1 MSKALRAAI
10 EANDPDAVRKA
21 LAKVKDVNRK
31 MPGARPPLLYAAE
44 KGADRVL
51 AALFDAGAVAEKRH
65 VDPRETPFA
74 VAAEHQQFA
83 VMKRL
88 LELEQASA
96 KVVDHAVRE
105 AAIRGKA
112 KTLDQ
117 ALSLCG
123 TSVTLSHFNYV
134 SHARNVKDM
143 LKVLIAHG
151 GDVNVRDTGR
161 DKGET
166 PLHKAAS
173 GRHDVLR
180 ALVECG
186 AEVNAQDDRGR
197 TPLMSLAEELEWIER
212 SESEAVA
219 LRSLETLLELGAD
232 ATLVDDWG
240 NDALAFCEWEYLRD
254 GETNPKFEARLREA
268 GAAGLGVNKEM
279 IRAIRD
285 GDVPR
290 LKECLANGANPNRR
304 FPKGGCPLSAARSAD
319 VLDELL
325 EAGADPNLDQPII
338 DHARSGNLAAVQRL
352 VAAGAD
358 IHAVND
364 RGSYLENAFKAADVA
379 GEYEVVDYLK
389 SLGARRP
396 QPKEVELLEPGV
408 ASWND
413 FSEVLVKTD
422 VAEAAEAVARL
433 FGGRVELGA
442 YGKTFK
448 LGERAYVVARPK
460 GMDWCNVFRVM
471 PPRTHLEGAH
481 DHQEVVT
488 ALAKA
493 TGAPALAVAYSDT
506 SNAAEFL
513 HVEPDGKS
521 TWDRGWDWSTLQE
534 VAENTDGKTGAWAKK
549 ELAGMDED
557 DPDSSERL
565 VALAKHEKFVVA
577 AFSFHAQPGRDFDV
591 ELSDYASATFDG
603 VAFVATK

>member
-1 MSKALRAAI
+1 
-10 EANDPDAVRKA
+10 
-21 LAKVKDVNRK
+21 
-31 MPGARPPLLYAAE
+31 
-44 KGADRVL
+44 
-51 AALFDAGAVAEKRH
+51 
-65 VDPRETPFA
+65 
-74 VAAEHQQFA
+74 
-83 VMKRL
+83 
-88 LELEQASA
+88 
-96 KVVDHAVRE
+96 
-105 AAIRGKA
+105 
-112 KTLDQ
+112 
-117 ALSLCG
+117 
-123 TSVTLSHFNYV
+123 
-134 SHARNVKDM
+134 M

-151 GDVNVRDTGR
+151 GDVNVRDHDGE
-161 DKGET
+161 DKRET

-173 GRHDVLR
+173 GRHDVIR
-180 ALVECG
+180 ALIECG
-186 AEVNAQDDRGR
+186 AEVNARDERGQ
-197 TPLMSLAEELEWIER
+197 TPLMSLAGELEWIER

-232 ATLVDDWG
+232 ATLVDNWG

-268 GAAGLGVNKEM
+268 GAVGLGVNKYQ
-279 IRAIRD
+279 IRAIWN
-285 GDVPR
+285 GDIAG
-290 LKECLANGANPNRR
+290 LKESLGMGANPNRR
-304 FPKGGCPLSAARSAD
+304 FPKGGCPLSAAGSCEVLD
-319 VLDELL
+319 VLLG
-325 EAGADPNLDQPII
+325 AGADPNLGLPLIG
-338 DHARSGNLAAVQRL
+338 HARSGRLPIVQRL

-364 RGSYLENAFKAADVA
+364 RGSYLENAFKAAEVA

-396 QPKEVELLEPGV
+396 QPREAELLEPGV

-422 VAEAAEAVARL
+422 VTRAAEAIAL
-433 FGGRVELGA
+433 LSGGKVELDA

-448 LGERAYVVARPK
+448 LGETAYVVARPK

-481 DHQEVVT
+481 DLREFVT

-513 HVEPDGKS
+513 HVAPDGKS

-534 VAENTDGKTGAWAKK
+534 VAENSGGKTGSWAKK
-549 ELAGMDED
+549 EMTGMDED

-577 AFSFHAQPGRDFDV
+577 AFSYYAEPDRDFDV
-591 ELSDYASATFDG
+591 ELSDYAAGTFDG
-603 VAFVATK
+603 VAFVATT